1 MMYFVPIKMCFV
13 VIEHNLIGQTI
24 GTTHTNTRYTTCL
37 LYLVV
42 SVLVPFEDMG
52 HGSAPC
58 MGSNHTLKDASE
70 GESGL

>member
-1 MMYFVPIKMCFV
+1 MTCFV

-24 GTTHTNTRYTTCL
+24 GTTHTNTRYSTCL

-52 HGSAPC
+52 
-58 MGSNHTLKDASE
+58 SNHTLKDASE